1 VAAAMKTDVSVFTLS
16 ARQVHFEIIALRTAR
31 LKKSVPEAP
40 TLLLI
45 HERFL
50 LFVDF
55 TQKML

>member
-1 VAAAMKTDVSVFTLS
+1 MKTDVSVFTLS

-40 TLLLI
+40 TLFLI